1 MEPEDSVA
9 DSEDVELLEVEDL
22 EEEVVVAIEDSEEAE
37 EALQEADTD
46 SINLCL

>member
-22 EEEVVVAIEDSEEAE
+22 EEEAEVAIEDLEEAE

-46 SINLCL
+46 STNLCL